1 MYQEAFKKLEVEEVA
16 KILDIYNPLFEGSL
30 FDPLETTIMAQ
41 DIDFYPGFR
50 YLDIADYSCVPPI
63 RRFAVDGPDQNIVLN
78 WSNEPI
84 YQLNAQVPILL
95 NQETVCD
102 YVRFFFN
109 HVRGK
114 SGRFLIT
121 ESIDDIRWRDDPP
134 PAARKTIGEM
144 LLPMIIAD
152 TKKEGGFA
160 MTVTVMFKDSLFQC
174 DVDITAEGFITLDN
188 EKLLVEDM
196 PVLDDTFSQ

>member
-1 MYQEAFKKLEVEEVA
+1 MYQDAFKKLELDEVA
-16 KILDIYNPLFEGSL
+16 KLLDIYNPLFEGSL
-30 FDPLETTIMAQ
+30 FDPVDTTIMAQ
-41 DIDFYPGFR
+41 DISFYPGYR

-63 RRFAVDGPDQNIVLN
+63 RRFAVHGNDHNSVLN

-84 YQLNAQVPILL
+84 YRLNSEIPILL
-95 NQETVCD
+95 NEETVCD

-114 SGRFLIT
+114 NGRFLVT

-152 TKKEGGFA
+152 AKEDGGYF
-160 MTVTVMFKDSLFQC
+160 MNITVMFKDSLFEC
-174 DVDITAEGFITLDN
+174 DVDIKADGLITLDN

-196 PVLDDTFSQ
+196 PVLDDAFGQ

>member
-1 MYQEAFKKLEVEEVA
+1 MYQDAFKKLELEEVA
-16 KILDIYNPLFEGSL
+16 KLLDIYNPMFEGSL
-30 FDPLETTIMAQ
+30 FDALETTIMAQ
-41 DIDFYPGFR
+41 DMPFYPGLR

-63 RRFAVDGPDQNIVLN
+63 RRFAVNGASHNIVLD

-84 YQLNAQVPILL
+84 YRLNTEIPILL
-95 NQETVCD
+95 NEETVTE

-114 SGRFLIT
+114 NGRFLIT
-121 ESIDDIRWRDDPP
+121 ESVDDIRWRDDPP

-152 TKKEGGFA
+152 AKSDGGFF
-160 MTVTVMFKDSLFQC
+160 MTITVMFKDSLFQC
-174 DVDITAEGFITLDN
+174 DVDITAAGIITLDN

-196 PVLDDTFSQ
+196 PVLDDAFGQ